1 METSVPEMQPVE
13 PLSHEPEPPQA
24 NPTTET
30 AINKCLS
37 STFCSVALGVLLTL
51 FGVAVTV
58 FMFHNQKAENKVFP
72 VGPLLV
78 VAGLL
83 STGKALLHHRRV
95 MEQRR
100 RLERRRRRLSRVRA
114 SHTTEPQ
121 QRADEGAICLGPPSF
136 DEIPY
141 DDDMPPAYEV
151 VASDNCCP
159 PYVAGNVR
167 MYSTVAV
174 QTNQHGGATNM
185 ALVNDADD
193 LLLLPPQP
201 PPSYEEVVRAQQEVT
216 STASVAQDNAP
227 PPPEHNV

>member
-1 METSVPEMQPVE
+1 MLEPQPQPVE

-24 NPTTET
+24 NVTTET

-37 STFCSVALGVLLTL
+37 STVCSIALGVLLTL

-100 RLERRRRRLSRVRA
+100 RLQRRRRRVSRVRA
-114 SHTTEPQ
+114 SHAT
-121 QRADEGAICLGPPSF
+121 
-136 DEIPY
+136 
-141 DDDMPPAYEV
+141 EV
-151 VASDNCCP
+151 V
-159 PYVAGNVR
+159 
-167 MYSTVAV
+167 VAV
-174 QTNQHGGATNM
+174 T
-185 ALVNDADD
+185 
-193 LLLLPPQP
+193 
-201 PPSYEEVVRAQQEVT
+201 VT
-216 STASVAQDNAP
+216 
-227 PPPEHNV
+227 